1 MEDLKEMEII
11 YSLKEIIILVNLK
24 VQCKMVKVYYKNGI
38 KYEGDFKN
46 NVSDGNG
53 KYIWKNGSYY
63 IGQWIKDLKHCKG
76 KLYYENN
83 NIKYDGDYKM
93 DLFDGYEKY
102 IDQNGEY
109 FIGQWSNGMK
119 VKGIIYSKDNKV
131 LYEGD
136 FI

>member
-1 MEDLKEMEII
+1 MESI
-11 YSLKEIIILVNLK
+11 YSLMEIIILVNIK
-24 VQCKMVKVYYKNGI
+24 VQCKMVKVYYKNGKI

-46 NVSDGNG
+46 NVIDGNG
-53 KYIWKNGSYY
+53 KYIWENGSYY
-63 IGQWIKDLKHCKG
+63 IGQWIKDLKHGKG

-83 NIKYDGDYKM
+83 NIKYDGEYKM
-93 DLFDGYEKY
+93 DLFDGYGKY
-102 IDQNGEY
+102 IEQNGEY

>member
-1 MEDLKEMEII
+1 MESIYFLMEII
-11 YSLKEIIILVNLK
+11 LLVNIK

-46 NVSDGNG
+46 NVIDGNG
-53 KYIWKNGSYY
+53 KYIWENGSYY
-63 IGQWIKDLKHCKG
+63 IGQWIKGLKHGKG

-93 DLFDGYEKY
+93 DLFDGYGKY